1 MNLPDYWMPR
11 PAASL
16 TEEARSSFDALLA
29 RIQSGAEN
37 AHISYTLPFPKWQFL
52 CYAAE
57 QHSIAVHGTGDPN
70 IRVFEPRQSNDLNEF
85 GNRKA
90 VYAAGDGIW
99 AMFFAVIDRARY
111 PMTISNA
118 CIRLSDS
125 TGFVSEP
132 LYVFSISQTQLPHR
146 PWRRGYVYLLPAET
160 FSSQPAMS
168 FGPYEVHIPQLA
180 SLMEVKPL
188 ATLEVAP
195 EDFPFLAQIR
205 SHDDDRLEE
214 LSQALQTGGP
224 WPEPKSRA
232 DE

>member
-1 MNLPDYWMPR
+1 MNLPDYWLPR
-11 PAASL
+11 PSASL
-16 TEEARSSFDALLA
+16 DEEARSSFDALLA

-37 AHISYTLPFPKWQFL
+37 ALISYTLPFPKWQFL

-57 QHSIAVHGTGDPN
+57 QQAIALHGTGDPN

-99 AMFFAVIDRARY
+99 AMFFAIIDRVRY

-118 CIRLSDS
+118 CISLSDS

-146 PWRRGYVYLLPAET
+146 PWRRGYVYLLPADT
-160 FSSQPAMS
+160 FSTQPTFS
-168 FGPYEVHIPQLA
+168 FGAYEVHVPQLA
-180 SLMEVKPL
+180 SLVEVKPL
-188 ATLEVAP
+188 AMLEVSP
-195 EDFPFLAQIR
+195 DDFPFLAQIR
-205 SHDDDRLEE
+205 GHDDNRLEE
-214 LSQALQTGGP
+214 LSQALQTGSP
-224 WPEPKSRA
+224 WPE
-232 DE
+232 